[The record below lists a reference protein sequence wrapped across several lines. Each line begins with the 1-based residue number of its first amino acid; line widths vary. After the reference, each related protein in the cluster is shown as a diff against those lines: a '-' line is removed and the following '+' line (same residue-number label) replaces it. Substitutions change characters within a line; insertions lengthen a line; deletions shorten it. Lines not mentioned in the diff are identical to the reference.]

1 MRYVW
6 EKENQILSREQE
18 EQIDSF
24 FANLAESKTLEY
36 REGQHTMALDI
47 ADAIK
52 DRSILLI
59 ESGVG
64 SGKSWAYLVPLIYA
78 SSGSDKFKGFIIST
92 SSKAL
97 QDQLKK
103 EIETLSEMLGLPKI
117 NVTIAKGRSNYLCK
131 RRFEYFERNTGQT
144 KKVESIKERIK
155 EGKVER
161 ADFNDISQADWKKMN
176 VDKVRCSSCIYESD
190 CTYRVKRKR
199 WPESHA
205 IICNHNL
212 LVESLKRDSER
223 PLLGEPSIL
232 IVDEAHTLEEKIRDS
247 YKKSLNKHELES
259 LIYGLYR
266 GLNKNVRE
274 DIPAIGTINNLFR
287 KVSGSAKRE
296 YNKHAI
302 DNIDVF
308 DSESSSFKCTPA
320 IKESVE
326 TLIKQLKELEEEA
339 VFTSR
344 YNRNKDFLEQ
354 VSTLQDTISAF
365 QDLIS
370 LSEKQK
376 NVYWASFL
384 PGTKEHIEIQYVPKN
399 IPVLARNLLKNPNYG
414 KVFTSAT
421 LTTEGDYEYFAK
433 GLGIDNKIGSRII
446 SEDPQKSPFNY
457 DENAMLYCPLDL
469 VSPKSPDR
477 DAYLSSISTR
487 VSELLDITK
496 GRALVLFTSK
506 SDMREVYK
514 RIVEKGK
521 PYNIYIQEDG
531 KDAETLKQSFKE
543 DTTSCLFATGSF
555 WEGIDIKGESLENV
569 IIPKLPF
576 HVVDPVMDAK
586 AEYYAGGSNAVYLQD
601 MLIKLKQGAGRL
613 IRSETD
619 KGIVSILD
627 SRIKDYGAA
636 VLETLPFNNA
646 TADLADV
653 KEFADRC
660 LQQPPGQTKKTK
672 TYQNVKTQ
680 KE

>member
-6 EKENQILSREQE
+6 EKENKILSREQE

-24 FANLAESKTLEY
+24 FANLEESKTLEY

-131 RRFEYFERNTGQT
+131 RRFEYFEKNTGQT
-144 KKVESIKERIK
+144 EKVKSIKARIK

-161 ADFNDISQADWKKMN
+161 TDYNDISQIDWKKMN
-176 VDKVRCSSCIYESD
+176 VDKVRCTNCLYESE

-199 WPESHA
+199 WPESKA

-212 LVESLKRDSER
+212 LVESLKRDSES

-266 GLNKNVRE
+266 YLNKNVKN
-274 DIPAIGTINNLFR
+274 DIPAIGTINSLFR
-287 KVSGSAKRE
+287 KISTSAKRE
-296 YNKHAI
+296 YKKHAI
-302 DNIDVF
+302 ENVDVF
-308 DSESSSFKCTPA
+308 DSENSTFKCTPT

-326 TLIKQLKELEEEA
+326 TLIKQLSDLEEEA
-339 VFTSR
+339 VFNSH

-354 VSTLQDTISAF
+354 INTLQETKRAF
-365 QDLIS
+365 QDLI
-370 LSEKQK
+370 LSNEAQK
-376 NVYWASFL
+376 NVYWAAFL
-384 PGTKEHIEIQYVPKN
+384 PGTNEHIEIQYVPRN
-399 IPVLARNLLKNPNYG
+399 IPELARNLLKNPNYG

-421 LTTEGDYEYFAK
+421 LTAEGDYEYFRK
-433 GLGIDNKIGSRII
+433 GLGIDNKIGSRITT
-446 SEDPQKSPFNY
+446 EDPQKSPFDY
-457 DENAMLYCPLDL
+457 DKNAMLYCPLDL
-469 VSPKSPDR
+469 VSPKNPDH
-477 DAYLSSISTR
+477 DSYLSSISTR
-487 VSELLDITK
+487 INELLDVTE
-496 GRALVLFTSK
+496 GRTLVLFTSK
-506 SDMREVYK
+506 SDMREVYN
-514 RIVEKGK
+514 RIKGENK
-521 PYNIYIQEDG
+521 PYNIYLQEDG
-531 KDAETLKQSFKE
+531 QDIETLKRNFKE
-543 DTTSCLFATGSF
+543 DTTSCLLATGSF
-555 WEGIDIKGESLENV
+555 WEGIDIKGESLESV

-586 AEYYAGGSNAVYLQD
+586 AKYYAGGSNTVYLQD
-601 MLIKLKQGAGRL
+601 MLIKLKQGAGHL

-627 SRIKDYGAA
+627 PRTKDYGNA

-646 TADLADV
+646 TADI
-653 KEFADRC
+653 EE
-660 LQQPPGQTKKTK
+660 
-672 TYQNVKTQ
+672 VKTFAANVLRPEKSIQ
-680 KE
+680 KVKTDN

>member
-1 MRYVW
+1 MKYVW
-6 EKENQILSREQE
+6 EKENKILSREQE

-24 FANLAESKTLEY
+24 FANLEKSKTLEY

-92 SSKAL
+92 SSIAL
-97 QDQLKK
+97 QEQLKK
-103 EIETLSEMLGLPKI
+103 EIETLSEMLGVPKI
-117 NVTIAKGRSNYLCK
+117 KVTIAKGRSNYLCK
-131 RRFEYFERNTGQT
+131 RRFEFFERNAGQT
-144 KKVESIKERIK
+144 EKVKSIRSRIK

-161 ADFNDISQADWKKMN
+161 TDFDDISQVDWKKMN
-176 VDKVRCSSCIYESD
+176 VDKVRCTSCIYESD
-190 CTYRVKRKR
+190 CTYRVQRKR
-199 WPESHA
+199 WPESKA

-212 LVESLKRDSER
+212 LVESLKRDSES

-247 YKKSLNKHELES
+247 YKRSLNKQELES

-266 GLNKNVRE
+266 HLNKNVKN
-274 DIPAIGTINNLFR
+274 DIPAIGTINSLFR
-287 KVSGSAKRE
+287 KISTSAKRE
-296 YNKHAI
+296 YNRHAAE
-302 DNIDVF
+302 NIDVF
-308 DSESSSFKCTPA
+308 DSESSSFKCTPT
-320 IKESVE
+320 IKESIE
-326 TLIKQLKELEEEA
+326 TLIKQLEELEEEA
-339 VFTSR
+339 VFNRR

-354 VSTLQDTISAF
+354 INLLQETKQAFKDMVSSI
-365 QDLIS
+365 
-370 LSEKQK
+370 EKQK
-376 NVYWASFL
+376 NVYWAAFL
-384 PGTKEHIEIQYVPKN
+384 PGTREHIEIQYVPKN
-399 IPVLARNLLKNPNYG
+399 IPETARNLLKNPNYG

-421 LTTEGDYEYFAK
+421 LTAEGNYEYFAK
-433 GLGIDNKIGSRII
+433 GLGIDNKIGNRITT
-446 SEDPQKSPFNY
+446 EDPQRSPFNY

-469 VSPKSPDR
+469 VTPKSHDH
-477 DAYLSSISTR
+477 DSYLSSISTR
-487 VSELLDITK
+487 IKELLDVTE
-496 GRALVLFTSK
+496 GRTLVLFTSK
-506 SDMREVYK
+506 SDMREVYN
-514 RIVEKGK
+514 RIKGENK

-531 KDAETLKQSFKE
+531 KDVEALKQSFKE

-555 WEGIDIKGESLENV
+555 WEGIDIKGESLESV

-576 HVVDPVMDAK
+576 HVVDPIMDAK

-627 SRIKDYGAA
+627 SRIKDYGTV
-636 VLETLPFNNA
+636 VLETLPFTNV
-646 TADLADV
+646 TADLDDV
-653 KEFADRC
+653 KAFAASV
-660 LQQPPGQTKKTK
+660 LKTEK
-672 TYQNVKTQ
+672 NIQKVKTDN
-680 KE
+680 

>member
-1 MRYVW
+1 MKYVW
-6 EKENQILSREQE
+6 EKENKILSREQE

-24 FANLAESKTLEY
+24 FANLEESKTLEY

-92 SSKAL
+92 SSIAL
-97 QDQLKK
+97 QEQLKK
-103 EIETLSEMLGLPKI
+103 EIETLSEMLGVPKI
-117 NVTIAKGRSNYLCK
+117 KVTIAKGRSNYLCK
-131 RRFEYFERNTGQT
+131 RRFEFFERNAGQT
-144 KKVESIKERIK
+144 EKVKSIRSRIK

-161 ADFNDISQADWKKMN
+161 TDFDDISQVDWKKMN
-176 VDKVRCSSCIYESD
+176 VDKVRCTSCIYESD
-190 CTYRVKRKR
+190 CTYRVQRKR
-199 WPESHA
+199 WPESKA

-212 LVESLKRDSER
+212 LVESLKRDSES

-247 YKKSLNKHELES
+247 YKRSLNKQELES

-266 GLNKNVRE
+266 HLNKNVKN
-274 DIPAIGTINNLFR
+274 DIPAIGTINSLFR
-287 KVSGSAKRE
+287 KISTSAKRE
-296 YNKHAI
+296 YNRHAAE
-302 DNIDVF
+302 NIDVF
-308 DSESSSFKCTPA
+308 DSESSSFKCTPT
-320 IKESVE
+320 IKESIE
-326 TLIKQLKELEEEA
+326 TLIKQLEELEEEA
-339 VFTSR
+339 VFNRR

-354 VSTLQDTISAF
+354 INLLQETKQAFKDMVSSI
-365 QDLIS
+365 
-370 LSEKQK
+370 EKQK
-376 NVYWASFL
+376 NVYWAAFL
-384 PGTKEHIEIQYVPKN
+384 PGTREHIEIQYVPKN
-399 IPVLARNLLKNPNYG
+399 IPEIARNLLKNPNYG

-421 LTTEGDYEYFAK
+421 LTAEGNYEYFAK
-433 GLGIDNKIGSRII
+433 GLGIDNKIGNRITT
-446 SEDPQKSPFNY
+446 EDPQRSPFNY

-469 VSPKSPDR
+469 VTPKSHDH
-477 DAYLSSISTR
+477 DSYLSSISTR
-487 VSELLDITK
+487 INELLDVTE
-496 GRALVLFTSK
+496 GRTLVLFTSK
-506 SDMREVYK
+506 SDMREVYN
-514 RIVEKGK
+514 RIKGENK

-531 KDAETLKQSFKE
+531 KDVEALKQSFKE

-555 WEGIDIKGESLENV
+555 WEGIDIKGESLESV

-576 HVVDPVMDAK
+576 HVVDPIMDAK

-627 SRIKDYGAA
+627 SRIKDYGTV
-636 VLETLPFNNA
+636 VLETLPFTNA
-646 TADLADV
+646 TADLDDV
-653 KEFADRC
+653 KAFAASV
-660 LQQPPGQTKKTK
+660 LKTEK
-672 TYQNVKTQ
+672 NIQKVKTDN
-680 KE
+680 

>member
-1 MRYVW
+1 MRSIW
-6 EKENQILSREQE
+6 EKEKAILSREQE
-18 EQIDSF
+18 EKIDSF
-24 FANLAESKTLEY
+24 FENIADSKTLEY

-78 SSGSDKFKGFIIST
+78 SSGNNKFKGFIIST

-131 RRFEYFERNTGQT
+131 RRFEYFEKNTGQT
-144 KKVESIKERIK
+144 EKVKSIKARIK

-161 ADFNDISQADWKKMN
+161 TDYNDISQIDWKKMN
-176 VDKVRCSSCIYESD
+176 VDKVRCTNCLYESE

-199 WPESHA
+199 WPESKA

-212 LVESLKRDSER
+212 LVESLKRDSVN
-223 PLLGEPSIL
+223 PLLNEPSIL

-247 YKKSLNKHELES
+247 YKKSLNKQELES
-259 LIYGLYR
+259 LIYRLYYH
-266 GLNKNVRE
+266 LNKNAKN
-274 DIPAIGTINNLFR
+274 DIPVLGTINSLFR
-287 KVSGSAKRE
+287 KISTSAKRE
-296 YNKHAI
+296 YKKHATE
-302 DNIDVF
+302 NIDVF
-308 DSESSSFKCTPA
+308 DSENSGFKCTPA

-326 TLIKQLKELEEEA
+326 ILIKQLSDLEEEA
-339 VFTSR
+339 AFNSR
-344 YNRNKDFLEQ
+344 YNKNRDFLE
-354 VSTLQDTISAF
+354 
-365 QDLIS
+365 
-370 LSEKQK
+370 
-376 NVYWASFL
+376 
-384 PGTKEHIEIQYVPKN
+384 PGTLEHIEIQYVPRN
-399 IPVLARNLLKNPNYG
+399 IPELARNLLKNPNYG

-421 LTTEGDYEYFAK
+421 LTTEGDYEYFSK
-433 GLGIDNKIGSRII
+433 GLGIDNKIGGRITT
-446 SEDPQKSPFNY
+446 EDPQKSPFDY
-457 DENAMLYCPLDL
+457 DKNAMLYCPLDL
-469 VSPKSPDR
+469 VSPKDPDH
-477 DAYLSSISTR
+477 DSYLSSISTR
-487 VSELLDITK
+487 INELLDVTE
-496 GRALVLFTSK
+496 GRTLVLFTSK
-506 SDMREVYK
+506 SDMREVYN
-514 RIVEKGK
+514 RIKGENK

-531 KDAETLKQSFKE
+531 QDIETLKRSFKE

-555 WEGIDIKGESLENV
+555 WEGIDIKGESLESV

-586 AEYYAGGSNAVYLQD
+586 AKYYAGGSNAVYLQD

-627 SRIKDYGAA
+627 SRIKEYGNA
-636 VLETLPFNNA
+636 VLETLPYNNA
-646 TADLADV
+646 TADI
-653 KEFADRC
+653 EE
-660 LQQPPGQTKKTK
+660 
-672 TYQNVKTQ
+672 VKTFAANVLKPEKSIQ
-680 KE
+680 KVKTDN

>member
-1 MRYVW
+1 MRSIW
-6 EKENQILSREQE
+6 EKEKAILSREQE
-18 EQIDSF
+18 EKIDSF
-24 FANLAESKTLEY
+24 FENIADSKTLEY

-78 SSGSDKFKGFIIST
+78 SSGNNKFKGFIIST

-131 RRFEYFERNTGQT
+131 RRFEYFEKNTGQT
-144 KKVESIKERIK
+144 EKVKSIKARIK

-161 ADFNDISQADWKKMN
+161 TDYNDISQIDWKKMN
-176 VDKVRCSSCIYESD
+176 VDKVRCTNCLYESE

-199 WPESHA
+199 WPESKA

-212 LVESLKRDSER
+212 LVESLKRDSVN
-223 PLLGEPSIL
+223 PLLNEPSIL

-247 YKKSLNKHELES
+247 YKKSLNKQELES
-259 LIYGLYR
+259 LIYRLYYH
-266 GLNKNVRE
+266 LNKNAKN
-274 DIPAIGTINNLFR
+274 DIPVLGTINSLFR
-287 KVSGSAKRE
+287 KISTSAKRE
-296 YNKHAI
+296 YKKHATE
-302 DNIDVF
+302 NIDVF
-308 DSESSSFKCTPA
+308 DSENSGFKCTPA

-326 TLIKQLKELEEEA
+326 ILIKQLSDLEEEA
-339 VFTSR
+339 AFNSR
-344 YNRNKDFLEQ
+344 YNKNRDFLEQ
-354 VSTLQDTISAF
+354 INTLPETKRAF
-365 QDLIS
+365 QDLI
-370 LSEKQK
+370 LSNEDQK
-376 NVYWASFL
+376 NVYWAAFL
-384 PGTKEHIEIQYVPKN
+384 PGTLEHIEIQYVPRN
-399 IPVLARNLLKNPNYG
+399 IPELARNLLKNPNYG

-421 LTTEGDYEYFAK
+421 LTTEGDYEYFSK
-433 GLGIDNKIGSRII
+433 GLGIDNKIGGRITT
-446 SEDPQKSPFNY
+446 EDPQKSPFDY
-457 DENAMLYCPLDL
+457 DKNAMLYCPLDL
-469 VSPKSPDR
+469 VSPKDPDH
-477 DAYLSSISTR
+477 DSYLSSISTR
-487 VSELLDITK
+487 INELLDVTE
-496 GRALVLFTSK
+496 GRTLVLFTSK
-506 SDMREVYK
+506 SDMREVYN
-514 RIVEKGK
+514 RIKGENK

-531 KDAETLKQSFKE
+531 QDIETLKRSFKE

-555 WEGIDIKGESLENV
+555 WEGIDIKGESLESV

-586 AEYYAGGSNAVYLQD
+586 AKYYAGGSNAVYLQD

-627 SRIKDYGAA
+627 SRIKEYGNA
-636 VLETLPFNNA
+636 VLETLPYNNA
-646 TADLADV
+646 TADI
-653 KEFADRC
+653 EE
-660 LQQPPGQTKKTK
+660 
-672 TYQNVKTQ
+672 VKTFAANVLKPEKSIQ
-680 KE
+680 KVKTDN

>member
-6 EKENQILSREQE
+6 EKENKILSREQE

-24 FANLAESKTLEY
+24 FANLEESKTLEY

-131 RRFEYFERNTGQT
+131 RRFEYFEKNTGQT
-144 KKVESIKERIK
+144 EKVKSIKARIK

-161 ADFNDISQADWKKMN
+161 TDFADISQVDWKKMN
-176 VDKVRCSSCIYESD
+176 VDKVRCTNCLYESE

-199 WPESHA
+199 WPESKA

-212 LVESLKRDSER
+212 LVESLKRDSVN
-223 PLLGEPSIL
+223 PLLNEPSIL

-266 GLNKNVRE
+266 YLNKNVKN
-274 DIPAIGTINNLFR
+274 DIPAIGTINSLFR
-287 KVSGSAKRE
+287 KISTSAKRE
-296 YNKHAI
+296 YKKHAI
-302 DNIDVF
+302 ENVDVF
-308 DSESSSFKCTPA
+308 DSENSGFKCTPT

-326 TLIKQLKELEEEA
+326 TLIKQLSDLEEEA
-339 VFTSR
+339 VFNSH

-354 VSTLQDTISAF
+354 INTLQETKRAF
-365 QDLIS
+365 QDLI
-370 LSEKQK
+370 LSNEDQK
-376 NVYWASFL
+376 NVYWAAFL
-384 PGTKEHIEIQYVPKN
+384 PGTNEHIEIQYVPRN
-399 IPVLARNLLKNPNYG
+399 IPELARNLLKNPNYG

-421 LTTEGDYEYFAK
+421 LTAEGDYEYFSK
-433 GLGIDNKIGSRII
+433 GLGIDNKIGSRITT
-446 SEDPQKSPFNY
+446 EDPQKSPFDY
-457 DENAMLYCPLDL
+457 DKNAMLYCPLDL
-469 VSPKSPDR
+469 VSPKDPDH
-477 DAYLSSISTR
+477 DSYLSSISTKIN
-487 VSELLDITK
+487 ELLDVTE
-496 GRALVLFTSK
+496 GRTLVLFTSK
-506 SDMREVYK
+506 SDMREVYN
-514 RIVEKGK
+514 RVKGENK
-521 PYNIYIQEDG
+521 PYNIYLQEDG
-531 KDAETLKQSFKE
+531 QDIETLKRNFKE

-555 WEGIDIKGESLENV
+555 WEGIDIKGESLESV

-586 AEYYAGGSNAVYLQD
+586 AKYYAGGSNTVYLQD

-627 SRIKDYGAA
+627 PRTKDYGNE

-646 TADLADV
+646 TADI
-653 KEFADRC
+653 EE
-660 LQQPPGQTKKTK
+660 
-672 TYQNVKTQ
+672 VKTFAANVLRPEKSIQ
-680 KE
+680 KVKTDN

>member
-6 EKENQILSREQE
+6 EKENQILSRDQE

-103 EIETLSEMLGLPKI
+103 EIEDLSEMLGLPKKI
-117 NVTIAKGRSNYLCK
+117 DVTIAKGRSNYLCK
-131 RRFEYFERNTGQT
+131 RRFEYFEKNNGQT
-144 KKVESIKERIK
+144 EKVKSIKARIK

-161 ADFNDISQADWKKMN
+161 TDYSDISQTDWKKMN
-176 VDKVRCSSCIYESD
+176 VDKVRCTNCLYESD

-199 WPESHA
+199 WPESKA

-212 LVESLKRDSER
+212 LVESLKRDSIN
-223 PLLGEPSIL
+223 PLLNEPSIL

-247 YKKSLNKHELES
+247 YKKSLNKYELES

-266 GLNKNVRE
+266 GLNKDVRE

-302 DNIDVF
+302 ENIDVF

-326 TLIKQLKELEEEA
+326 TLIKQLSDLEEEA
-339 VFTSR
+339 VFNSR
-344 YNRNKDFLEQ
+344 YNRNRDFLEQ
-354 VSTLQDTISAF
+354 INVLQETKRAF
-365 QDLIS
+365 QDLI
-370 LSEKQK
+370 LSDETQK

-421 LTTEGDYEYFAK
+421 LTAEGDYEYFAK
-433 GLGIDNKIGSRII
+433 GLGIDNKMGSRII
-446 SEDPQKSPFNY
+446 SEDPQRSPFNY
-457 DENAMLYCPLDL
+457 DKNAMLYCPLDL
-469 VSPKSPDR
+469 VSPKNPDH
-477 DAYLSSISTR
+477 DSYLSSISTR
-487 VSELLDITK
+487 INELLDVVE
-496 GRALVLFTSK
+496 GRTLILFTSK
-506 SDMREVYK
+506 SDMREVYNRIK
-514 RIVEKGK
+514 RENK

-531 KDAETLKQSFKE
+531 QDLEALKQTFKE

-555 WEGIDIKGESLENV
+555 WEGIDIKGESLESV

-576 HVVDPVMDAK
+576 HVVDPIMDAK
-586 AEYYAGGSNAVYLQD
+586 AKYYAGGSNTVYLQD

-627 SRIKDYGAA
+627 PRIQEYGNA

-646 TADLADV
+646 TADIEEV
-653 KEFADRC
+653 KVFAANV
-660 LQQPPGQTKKTK
+660 LNSEKGTQK
-672 TYQNVKTQ
+672 VKTANQ
-680 KE
+680 E

>member
-6 EKENQILSREQE
+6 EKENKILSREQE

-24 FANLAESKTLEY
+24 FANLEESKTLEY

-131 RRFEYFERNTGQT
+131 RRFEYFEKNTGQT
-144 KKVESIKERIK
+144 EKVKSIKARIK

-161 ADFNDISQADWKKMN
+161 TDYNDISQIDWKKMN
-176 VDKVRCSSCIYESD
+176 VDKVRCTNCLYESE

-199 WPESHA
+199 WPESKT

-212 LVESLKRDSER
+212 LVESLKRDSVN
-223 PLLGEPSIL
+223 PLLNEPSIL

-266 GLNKNVRE
+266 YLNKNVKN
-274 DIPAIGTINNLFR
+274 DIPAIGTINSLFR
-287 KVSGSAKRE
+287 KISTSAKRE
-296 YNKHAI
+296 YKKHAI
-302 DNIDVF
+302 ENVDVF
-308 DSESSSFKCTPA
+308 DSENSGFKCTPT

-326 TLIKQLKELEEEA
+326 TLIKQLSDLEEEA
-339 VFTSR
+339 VFNSH

-354 VSTLQDTISAF
+354 INTLQETKRAF
-365 QDLIS
+365 QDLI
-370 LSEKQK
+370 LSNEDQK
-376 NVYWASFL
+376 NVYWAAFL
-384 PGTKEHIEIQYVPKN
+384 PGTNEHIEIQYVPRN
-399 IPVLARNLLKNPNYG
+399 IPELARNLLKNPNYG

-421 LTTEGDYEYFAK
+421 LTAEGDYEYFSK
-433 GLGIDNKIGSRII
+433 GLGIDNKIGSRITT
-446 SEDPQKSPFNY
+446 EDPQKSPFDY

-469 VSPKSPDR
+469 VSPKDPDH
-477 DAYLSSISTR
+477 DSYLSSISTR
-487 VSELLDITK
+487 INELLDVTE
-496 GRALVLFTSK
+496 GRTLVLFTSK
-506 SDMREVYK
+506 SDMREVYN
-514 RIVEKGK
+514 RVKGENK
-521 PYNIYIQEDG
+521 PYNIYLQEDG
-531 KDAETLKQSFKE
+531 QDIETLKRNFKE

-555 WEGIDIKGESLENV
+555 WEGIDIKGESLESV

-601 MLIKLKQGAGRL
+601 MLIKLKQGTGRL

-627 SRIKDYGAA
+627 PRIKDYGNA

-646 TADLADV
+646 TADI
-653 KEFADRC
+653 EE
-660 LQQPPGQTKKTK
+660 
-672 TYQNVKTQ
+672 VKTFAANVLRSEKSIQ
-680 KE
+680 KVKTDN

>member
-1 MRYVW
+1 MKYVW
-6 EKENQILSREQE
+6 EKENKILSREQE

-24 FANLAESKTLEY
+24 FANLEKSKTLEY

-92 SSKAL
+92 SSIAL
-97 QDQLKK
+97 QEQLKK
-103 EIETLSEMLGLPKI
+103 EIETLSEMLGVPKI
-117 NVTIAKGRSNYLCK
+117 KVTIAKGRSNYLCK
-131 RRFEYFERNTGQT
+131 RRFEFFERNAGQT
-144 KKVESIKERIK
+144 EKVKSIRSRIK

-161 ADFNDISQADWKKMN
+161 TDFDDISQVDWKKMN
-176 VDKVRCSSCIYESD
+176 VDKVRCTSCIYESD
-190 CTYRVKRKR
+190 CTYRVQRKR
-199 WPESHA
+199 WPESKA

-212 LVESLKRDSER
+212 LVESLKRDSES

-247 YKKSLNKHELES
+247 YKRSLNKQELES

-266 GLNKNVRE
+266 HLNKNVKN
-274 DIPAIGTINNLFR
+274 DIPAIGTINSLFR
-287 KVSGSAKRE
+287 KISTSAKRE
-296 YNKHAI
+296 YNRHAAE
-302 DNIDVF
+302 NIDVF
-308 DSESSSFKCTPA
+308 DSESSSFKCTPT
-320 IKESVE
+320 IKESIE
-326 TLIKQLKELEEEA
+326 TLIKQLEELEEEA
-339 VFTSR
+339 VFNRR

-354 VSTLQDTISAF
+354 INLLQETKQAFKDMVSSI
-365 QDLIS
+365 
-370 LSEKQK
+370 EKQK
-376 NVYWASFL
+376 NVYWAAFL
-384 PGTKEHIEIQYVPKN
+384 PGTREHIEIQYVPKN
-399 IPVLARNLLKNPNYG
+399 IPETARNLLKNPNYG

-421 LTTEGDYEYFAK
+421 LTAEGNYEYFAK
-433 GLGIDNKIGSRII
+433 GLGIDNKIGNRITT
-446 SEDPQKSPFNY
+446 EDPQRSPFNY

-469 VSPKSPDR
+469 VTPKSHDH
-477 DAYLSSISTR
+477 DSYLSSISTR
-487 VSELLDITK
+487 INELLDVTE
-496 GRALVLFTSK
+496 GRTLVLFTSK
-506 SDMREVYK
+506 SDMREVYN
-514 RIVEKGK
+514 RIKGENK

-531 KDAETLKQSFKE
+531 KDVEALKQSFKE

-555 WEGIDIKGESLENV
+555 WEGIDIKGESLESV

-576 HVVDPVMDAK
+576 HVVDPIMDAK

-627 SRIKDYGAA
+627 SRIKDYGTV
-636 VLETLPFNNA
+636 VLETLPFTNV
-646 TADLADV
+646 TADLDDV
-653 KEFADRC
+653 KAFAASV
-660 LQQPPGQTKKTK
+660 LKTEK
-672 TYQNVKTQ
+672 NIQKVKTDN
-680 KE
+680 

>member
-6 EKENQILSREQE
+6 EKENQILSRDQE

-59 ESGVG
+59 ELGVG

-103 EIETLSEMLGLPKI
+103 EIETLSEMLGLPKKI
-117 NVTIAKGRSNYLCK
+117 DVTIAKGRTNYLCK
-131 RRFEYFERNTGQT
+131 RRFEYFEKNAGETE
-144 KKVESIKERIK
+144 KVKSIKARIK

-161 ADFNDISQADWKKMN
+161 TDFADISQVDWKKMN
-176 VDKVRCSSCIYESD
+176 VDKVRCTNCLYESE

-199 WPESHA
+199 WPESKA

-212 LVESLKRDSER
+212 LVESLKRNGVN
-223 PLLGEPSIL
+223 PLLNEPSIL

-247 YKKSLNKHELES
+247 YKKSLNTQELES
-259 LIYGLYR
+259 LIYRLYYHL
-266 GLNKNVRE
+266 GKNASN
-274 DIPAIGTINNLFR
+274 IPVFDTFNTLFR
-287 KVSGSAKRE
+287 KISTSAKRE

-302 DNIDVF
+302 ENVDVF
-308 DSESSSFKCTPA
+308 DSENSAFKCTST
-320 IKESVE
+320 IKKLVE
-326 TLIKQLKELEEEA
+326 TAIKQLEELEEEA
-339 VFTSR
+339 VFDSY

-354 VSTLQDTISAF
+354 INALQETKQAF
-365 QDLIS
+365 QDLI
-370 LSEKQK
+370 LSNEDQK
-376 NVYWASFL
+376 NVYWAVFL
-384 PGTKEHIEIQYVPKN
+384 PGTLEHIEIQYVPRN
-399 IPVLARNLLKNPNYG
+399 LPELARNLLKNPNYG

-421 LTTEGDYEYFAK
+421 LTTEGDYEYFSK
-433 GLGIDNKIGSRII
+433 GLGIDNKIGSRITT
-446 SEDPQKSPFNY
+446 EDPQKSPFDYNN
-457 DENAMLYCPLDL
+457 NAMLYCPLDL
-469 VSPKSPDR
+469 VSPKDPDH
-477 DAYLSSISTR
+477 DSYLSSISTR
-487 VSELLDITK
+487 INELLDVTE
-496 GRALVLFTSK
+496 GRTLVLFTSK
-506 SDMREVYK
+506 SDMREVYN
-514 RIVEKGK
+514 RIKGENK
-521 PYNIYIQEDG
+521 PYNIYLQEDG
-531 KDAETLKQSFKE
+531 KDTETLKRIFKE

-555 WEGIDIKGESLENV
+555 WEGIDIKGESLESV

-586 AEYYAGGSNAVYLQD
+586 AKYYAGGSNAVYLQD

-627 SRIKDYGAA
+627 SRIKDYGNE
-636 VLETLPFNNA
+636 VLETLPYNNA
-646 TADLADV
+646 TADI
-653 KEFADRC
+653 EE
-660 LQQPPGQTKKTK
+660 
-672 TYQNVKTQ
+672 VKTFAANALKPEKSIQ
-680 KE
+680 KVKTDN

>member
-1 MRYVW
+1 MKYVW
-6 EKENQILSREQE
+6 EKENKILSREQE

-24 FANLAESKTLEY
+24 FANLEESKTLEY

-92 SSKAL
+92 SSIAL
-97 QDQLKK
+97 QEQLKK
-103 EIETLSEMLGLPKI
+103 EIETLSEMLGVPKI
-117 NVTIAKGRSNYLCK
+117 KVTIAKGRSNYLCK
-131 RRFEYFERNTGQT
+131 RRSEFFERNAGQT
-144 KKVESIKERIK
+144 EKVKSIRSRIK

-161 ADFNDISQADWKKMN
+161 TDFDDISQVDWKKMN
-176 VDKVRCSSCIYESD
+176 VDKVRCTSCIYESE
-190 CTYRVKRKR
+190 CTYRVQRKR
-199 WPESHA
+199 WPESKA

-212 LVESLKRDSER
+212 LVESLKRDSES

-247 YKKSLNKHELES
+247 YKRSLNKQELES

-266 GLNKNVRE
+266 HLNKNVKN
-274 DIPAIGTINNLFR
+274 DIPAIGTINSLFR
-287 KVSGSAKRE
+287 KISTSAKRE
-296 YNKHAI
+296 YNRHAAE
-302 DNIDVF
+302 NIDVF
-308 DSESSSFKCTPA
+308 DSESSSFKCTPT
-320 IKESVE
+320 IKESIE
-326 TLIKQLKELEEEA
+326 TLIKQLEELEEEA
-339 VFTSR
+339 VFNRR

-354 VSTLQDTISAF
+354 INLLQETKLAFKDMVSSI
-365 QDLIS
+365 
-370 LSEKQK
+370 EKQK
-376 NVYWASFL
+376 NVYWAAFL
-384 PGTKEHIEIQYVPKN
+384 PGTREHIEIQYVPKN
-399 IPVLARNLLKNPNYG
+399 IPEIARNLLKNPNYG

-421 LTTEGDYEYFAK
+421 LTAEGNYEYFAK
-433 GLGIDNKIGSRII
+433 GLGIDNKIGNRITT
-446 SEDPQKSPFNY
+446 EDPQRSPFNY

-469 VSPKSPDR
+469 VTPKSHDH
-477 DAYLSSISTR
+477 DSYLSSISTR
-487 VSELLDITK
+487 INELLDVTE
-496 GRALVLFTSK
+496 GRTLVLFTSK
-506 SDMREVYK
+506 SDMHEVYN
-514 RIVEKGK
+514 RIKGENK

-531 KDAETLKQSFKE
+531 KDVEALKQSFKE

-555 WEGIDIKGESLENV
+555 WEGIDIKGESLESV

-576 HVVDPVMDAK
+576 HVVDPIMDAK

-627 SRIKDYGAA
+627 SRIKDYGTV
-636 VLETLPFNNA
+636 VLENLPFTNV
-646 TADLADV
+646 TADLDDV
-653 KEFADRC
+653 KAFAASV
-660 LQQPPGQTKKTK
+660 LKTEK
-672 TYQNVKTQ
+672 SIQKVKTDN
-680 KE
+680 